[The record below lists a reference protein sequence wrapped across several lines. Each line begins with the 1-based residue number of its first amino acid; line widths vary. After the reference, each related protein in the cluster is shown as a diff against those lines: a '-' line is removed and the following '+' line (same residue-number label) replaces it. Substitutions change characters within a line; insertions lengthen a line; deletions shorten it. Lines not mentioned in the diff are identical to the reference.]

1 MKTIRIQT
9 CDNRIIMTA
18 MKGQAK
24 AAEYVSGFFLSGRV
38 ISLMRLREKAVGERS
53 SFSHVEMV

>member
-1 MKTIRIQT
+1 
-9 CDNRIIMTA
+9 MTA